1 MIEKVELQW
10 LLSFQAVYEQ
20 LSFKRAAEQLQLPTS
35 NVSRHVA
42 LLEQQLNLRLLERT
56 TRKMIAT
63 AAGKQL
69 YQSITPLTQAMNDAL
84 EEVSLQGDALSGHL
98 KIIMPDLPFLAEII
112 ADYCRRYPQ
121 IQLSCDTQ
129 LNPTEGLLDGFD
141 LVLRFGRGPL
151 EDSGWVAKEI
161 LRWPSCIVAAP
172 QLLEQHSMPRSLH
185 DLGKVPCI
193 TSLSVL
199 QGMPW
204 RFKGDQ
210 TLQVQSGYRV
220 NSGHMAKAAALKGL
234 GFAILPRHACQAD
247 IDSEALIEID
257 LNCEPEDL
265 VLYAFYSG
273 RKYPLEK
280 VKVFLEHLQSGM
292 IELNEEADRVAL
304 SID

>member
-1 MIEKVELQW
+1 MIENIELQW
-10 LLSFQAVYEQ
+10 LLSFQTVYEQ

-56 TRKMIAT
+56 TRKMIPT

-69 YQSITPLTQAMNDAL
+69 YQSISPLTQAMNDTL
-84 EEVSLQGDALSGHL
+84 EDVSLYGDSLSGHL
-98 KIIMPDLPFLAEII
+98 KIVMPDLTFLAELT
-112 ADYCRRYPQ
+112 ADFCLHHPQ

-151 EDSGWVAKEI
+151 EDCGWVAREI
-161 LRWPSCIVAAP
+161 LRWSSCVVAAP
-172 QLLEQHSMPRSLH
+172 KLLEHHPLPRSLE

-199 QGMPW
+199 QGLPW
-204 RFKGDQ
+204 RFKQNQ
-210 TLQVQSGYRV
+210 TIQVQSSYKV
-220 NSGHMAKAAALKGL
+220 NSGNMAKAAALKGL
-234 GFAILPRHACQAD
+234 GFAILPVHACLAD
-247 IDSEALIEID
+247 IDSGSLVKID
-257 LNCEPEDL
+257 LNFEPEDL

-280 VKVFLEHLQSGM
+280 VTAFLEHLHRG
-292 IELNEEADRVAL
+292 LKGLGADCN
-304 SID
+304 

>member
-1 MIEKVELQW
+1 MIESIELQW
-10 LLSFQAVYEQ
+10 LVSFEAVYEK
-20 LSFKRAAEQLQLPTS
+20 LSFKRAAEHLQLPTS

-56 TRKMIAT
+56 TRKMIPT
-63 AAGKQL
+63 AAGRQL
-69 YQSITPLTQAMNDAL
+69 YQSITPLTRAMNGAL
-84 EEVSLQGDALSGHL
+84 EEVSVYGDSLSGHL
-98 KIIMPDLPFLAEII
+98 KIVTPDLPFLADII
-112 ADYCRRYPQ
+112 ADFCLQHPQ

-129 LNPTEGLLDGFD
+129 LNPTEGLLEGFD

-161 LRWPSCIVAAP
+161 LRWPSCVVAAP
-172 QLLEQHSMPRSLH
+172 QLLERHRLPHTLEE
-185 DLGKVPCI
+185 LGKVPCI

-204 RFKGDQ
+204 RFKQNQ
-210 TLQVQSGYRV
+210 TLQVKSSYRI

-234 GFAILPRHACQAD
+234 GFAILPVHACQA
-247 IDSEALIEID
+247 EID
-257 LNCEPEDL
+257 KGSLVRVELDAEPEDL

-280 VKVFLEHLQSGM
+280 VKVFLEHLQST
-292 IELNEEADRVAL
+292 LVAL
-304 SID
+304 RIDQK

>member
-1 MIEKVELQW
+1 MINKIELQW

-20 LSFKRAAEQLQLPTS
+20 LSFKLAAEQLQLPTS

-56 TRKMIAT
+56 TRKMIPT

-69 YQSITPLTQAMNDAL
+69 YQSITPLTQAIKNVL
-84 EEVSLQGDALSGHL
+84 EEVSLHGDTLSGHL

-112 ADYCRRYPQ
+112 ADFCLLHPQ

-129 LNPTEGLLDGFD
+129 LNPTEGLLEGFD
-141 LVLRFGRGPL
+141 LVLRFDRGPL

-161 LRWPSCIVAAP
+161 LRWSSCVVAAP
-172 QLLEQHSMPRSLH
+172 QLLKHHPLPCSL
-185 DLGKVPCI
+185 DELSKAPCI

-204 RFKGDQ
+204 RFKQ
-210 TLQVQSGYRV
+210 NQVIQVQSSYKV
-220 NSGHMAKAAALKGL
+220 NSGNMAKAAALKGL
-234 GFAILPRHACQAD
+234 GFAILPSHACRTD
-247 IDSEALIEID
+247 IDNGSLIEID
-257 LNCEPEDL
+257 LNSEPEDL

-280 VKVFLEHLQSGM
+280 VKVFLEHLR
-292 IELNEEADRVAL
+292 LAL
-304 SID
+304 LEWGPDEK

>member
-1 MIEKVELQW
+1 MIEKIELQW
-10 LLSFQAVYEQ
+10 LLSFQAVYQQ
-20 LSFKRAAEQLQLPTS
+20 LSFKLAAQQLQIPTS

-69 YQSITPLTQAMNDAL
+69 YQSITPLTQAVDDAL
-84 EEVSLQGDALSGHL
+84 VEVSVKGDSLSGHL
-98 KIIMPDLPFLAEII
+98 KIIVPDLPFLAEII
-112 ADYCRRYPQ
+112 TDFCLQYPA

-129 LNPTEGLLDGFD
+129 LNPSQGLLEGFD
-141 LVLRFGRGPL
+141 LVLSFGRGSL

-161 LRWPSCIVAAP
+161 LRLPSCVVASA
-172 QLLEQHSMPRSLH
+172 QLLKHHPLPRTLDELS
-185 DLGKVPCI
+185 KAPCI

-204 RFKGDQ
+204 RFKHNQ
-210 TLQVQSGYRV
+210 SIQVQANYKV
-220 NSGHMAKAAALKGL
+220 NSGNIAKAAALKGL
-234 GFAILPRHACQAD
+234 GFAILPVHACQSD
-247 IDSEALIEID
+247 IDNGSLIKID
-257 LNCEPEDL
+257 LNFEPEDL

-280 VKVFLEHLQSGM
+280 VKAFLQQLQSG
-292 IELNEEADRVAL
+292 VTAL
-304 SID
+304 GSPS